1 MVNALKN
8 DTLQLCVTNK
18 FLMDVVQQLY
28 PHITVTVSQFSNFNT
43 LHAVSII
50 ESSDNKEVLKL
61 ITLVK
66 QVFAKAICVVPRDF
80 DIPESDNH
88 NIHFLIK
95 PFKIESL
102 QNIMASFF
110 KKEPLT
116 LGGFL
121 IDDQSKSILVF
132 GDDKVGIKIRLTNKE
147 FDIIS
152 FMAESSEPVLRKD
165 ILQKVF
171 GYNEL
176 SNTNTVEVHLHRLK
190 QKLSKHIDIS
200 KYIKE

>member
-1 MVNALKN
+1 MVSALKDN
-8 DTLQLCVTNK
+8 TLQLFVTNN

-28 PHITVTVSQFSNFNT
+28 PHIAVTVSQPSNFNN

-50 ESSDNKEVLKL
+50 ESSDNKEVLQI
-61 ITLVK
+61 ITLFK
-66 QVFAKAICVVPRDF
+66 QVFAKAIFIVPRDF
-80 DIPESDNH
+80 NIPEDDYH
-88 NIHFLIK
+88 NIYFLIK
-95 PFKIESL
+95 PFKIGSL
-102 QNIMASFF
+102 QNIMASFC
-110 KKEPLT
+110 KKETLK

-132 GDDKVGIKIRLTNKE
+132 NDDKVGTKIRLTNKE
-147 FDIIS
+147 FEIIC

-165 ILQKVF
+165 ILRKVF